1 MRLAICTPY
10 PVTKKVAGGGAVI
23 VRYLVEALQS
33 QDIEVVLWLCREH
46 YAPLSVQ
53 LTSKNP
59 DTPEYWEFI
68 GFPPQVG
75 FSLNRFAPQALKK
88 LVQEAQKLQDKAP
101 IDGVLIFSPV
111 TPGLWSMELAKFL
124 NIPYVLT
131 LLDYSFICPTF
142 TRYDYRGDFCQGV
155 IPSETCLK
163 CSLSKIPQKKKP
175 FFQVL
180 QPLPLPF
187 KFWLGKNIPAL
198 FPAVTRYHAGSVTE
212 RNDRLDDLKNLFQDA
227 HAVIYQTPLMQ
238 QQFHQAQW
246 QHYREYIECY
256 GIPFADKL
264 EKVVRFND
272 PVIQFVYL
280 SRPTPEWG
288 INFLLDTWTTYF
300 QDNSDRHLTI
310 LSPNVLSLVANKPE
324 WQNLRNVTFSE
335 EMIQGR
341 VAEFHSRFHVLI
353 LPAQW
358 QGIVAL
364 TSLEALAH
372 GTVVIEPD
380 LGGLSG
386 YSLNENFG
394 VKNYLWRDRDSL
406 KSAINELCG
415 DRLQLSKLMNNA
427 RQFKNTDDWGK
438 FYGTI
443 LQDIFHN

>member
-10 PVTKKVAGGGAVI
+10 PVNKKVAGGGAVI

-33 QDIEVVLWLCREH
+33 QNIEVVLWLCREH

-53 LTSKNP
+53 ATPQSH

-68 GFPPQVG
+68 GFPPQVA
-75 FSLNRFAPQALKK
+75 FSLNRFAPQILKRI
-88 LVQEAQKLQDKAP
+88 VHETQKLLEKAP

-111 TPGLWSMELAKFL
+111 TPGLWPMELAKSL
-124 NIPYVLT
+124 SIPYALT

-142 TRYDYRGDFCQGV
+142 TRYDYQGDFCQGV
-155 IPSETCLK
+155 ITSETCLK
-163 CSLSKIPQKKKP
+163 CSLNKIPAKKKP
-175 FFQVL
+175 FFQIL
-180 QPLPLPF
+180 QRLPLPF
-187 KFWLGKNIPAL
+187 KFWLGKKIPAL
-198 FPAVTRYHAGSVTE
+198 FPATTRYHAGSVKE
-212 RNDRLDDLKNLFQDA
+212 RNDRLEDLKGLFKDA

-238 QQFHQAQW
+238 QQFHQAKW
-246 QHYREYIECY
+246 QHHREYIECY
-256 GIPFADKL
+256 GIPLANKL
-264 EKVVRFND
+264 EKMVQFDD
-272 PVIQFVYL
+272 PIIQFVYL

-300 QDNSDRHLTI
+300 QDKCDVHLTI

-324 WQNLRNVTFSE
+324 WQNFKNVTFSE

-341 VAEFHSRFHVLI
+341 VAEFHSRFHILI

-386 YSLNENFG
+386 YGLNENFG
-394 VKNYLWRDRDSL
+394 VKNYSWRDGQSL
-406 KSAINELCG
+406 ANTIEQLSG
-415 DRLQLSKLMNNA
+415 DRTKLSKLMKNTQ
-427 RQFKNTDDWGK
+427 QFKNTDDWGK

-443 LQDIFHN
+443 FQDIFHH